1 MGLRQI
7 VRSGVLNPVSRGQ
20 VGALSHDGRGI
31 VRINGKAVFI
41 EGALPGEDVDF
52 HIVRRRREYDEAR
65 LLDIHNKS
73 SERVPPQC
81 EHFGVCGGC
90 ALQHLAPAAQITSK
104 QQTLLDN
111 LKRIG
116 QVQPQAML
124 PPLTGPV
131 WGYRRRARLSVH
143 RGPSPE
149 QVHVGFVE
157 QHSKH
162 VAKIRHCETLHPKI
176 GNLIESLAV
185 LIGNLTIAERIP
197 QIEVAM
203 GDNATILVLRILS
216 QPDRMDRIKLSE
228 FEQTHDLYFYLQPGK
243 QDSTIPLGTERTS
256 LNYSLPDWNVEITF
270 EPADFIQING
280 EINRQLVKRAIEKLQ
295 VKRQHRVLD
304 LFCGLGNFTLP
315 LARVSNEVAGI
326 ESEPGLVVRAC
337 ANAERNGL
345 TNIRFYRADLFADQQ
360 DAVWQQLPYDR
371 LLLDPP
377 RAGALEILT
386 GLGSKLPQRIVYI
399 SCHPATLARDAGF
412 LVHARGYQLL
422 SAGVLDM
429 FPHTA
434 YVESMAVFTHAGDS
448 A

>member
-7 VRSGVLNPVSRGQ
+7 VRGGALNPVSRGH
-20 VGALSHDGRGI
+20 VEALSHDGRGI
-31 VRINGKAVFI
+31 ICINGKAVFI
-41 EGALPGEDVDF
+41 EGALPGEDVDL

-65 LLDIHNKS
+65 LLGIHNKS
-73 SERVPPQC
+73 IERVPPHC

-116 QVQPQAML
+116 YVQPQAIL

-131 WGYRRRARLSVH
+131 WGYRRHARLSVH

-157 QHSKH
+157 QHSKR
-162 VAKIRHCETLHPKI
+162 VANIRRCETLHPKI
-176 GNLIESLAV
+176 GDLIESLAM
-185 LIGNLTIAERIP
+185 LIGKLTIAERIS
-197 QIEVAM
+197 QIEVAV
-203 GDNATILVLRILS
+203 GENATILVLRILS

-228 FEQTHDLYFYLQPGK
+228 FEQTHDLHFYLQPDKRG
-243 QDSTIPLGTERTS
+243 STIPLGTERTS
-256 LNYSLPDWNVEITF
+256 LSYSLPDWNVEIAF
-270 EPADFIQING
+270 EPTDFIQING
-280 EINRQLVKRAIEKLQ
+280 EIDRQLVKRAIEELQ
-295 VKRQHRVLD
+295 IKRQHRVLD

-315 LARVSNEVAGI
+315 LARVSNAVVGI
-326 ESEPGLVVRAC
+326 ESEPGLVLRAR

-345 TNIRFYRADLFADQQ
+345 TNISFYRADLFEDQN
-360 DAVWQQLPYDR
+360 DVVWRQLPYDR

-377 RAGALEILT
+377 RAGAREILT
-386 GLGSKLPQRIVYI
+386 GFGSKLPQRIVYI

-434 YVESMAVFTHAGDS
+434 HVESMAVFVHAGGS